1 MLNAPQLAAAN
12 APQTDLID
20 RRRGQPLADAER
32 ALLELVSGAR
42 AGDDRAWERLH
53 ARFSPMLR
61 GIACSYRL
69 SSSDVDDAVQAAW
82 VHLVTHIGRLRDPA
96 AIGAWL
102 ATTTRRECLRLLQGP
117 VRERV
122 TDDPDLGDGAD
133 RSVDPEHE
141 LLAAEQRAALGRAL
155 DTLPERHRQLMTLLV
170 AQPAMDYQTL
180 SATLGM
186 PRGSIGP
193 IRARS
198 LARLQCHAEL
208 RGLSSSATC

>member
-1 MLNAPQLAAAN
+1 MFNAGQLAAAN
-12 APQTDLID
+12 ASQTDLID
-20 RRRGQPLADAER
+20 RRQCQPLDGAER
-32 ALLELVSGAR
+32 ALLELVSAAR

-61 GIACSYRL
+61 GIARSYRL
-69 SSSDVDDAVQAAW
+69 SSSDVDDAVQMAW
-82 VHLVTHIGRLRDPA
+82 VRLVTHIARLREPA

-133 RSVDPEHE
+133 WSADPEHE
-141 LLAAEQRAALGRAL
+141 LLAAERRAALGRAL
-155 DTLPERHRQLMTLLV
+155 DTLPERHRQLMALLV

-198 LARLQCHAEL
+198 LARLKCHDEL
-208 RGLSSSATC
+208 RDLSPSATC